1 MQSVDIAQAAGA
13 TFDVW
18 FKVVAGA
25 VVTLM
30 ALVLFFNFR
39 RVELVGRPESFAKN
53 MFLQLGTAQ
62 PNMFLQF
69 EEQRN
74 IAN

>member
-1 MQSVDIAQAAGA
+1 MQSVNIAQAART

-39 RVELVGRPESFAKN
+39 CVELVGRPESFAKN
-53 MFLQLGTAQ
+53 MFLQ
-62 PNMFLQF
+62 F
-69 EEQRN
+69 EEERY

>member
-1 MQSVDIAQAAGA
+1 MTAGHPLQRVDIAQAAGA

-39 RVELVGRPESFAKN
+39 RVELVGRPESFAEN
-53 MFLQLGTAQ
+53 MFLQL
-62 PNMFLQF
+62 

>member
-1 MQSVDIAQAAGA
+1 MTAGHPLQSVDIAQAAGA

-53 MFLQLGTAQ
+53 MFLQ
-62 PNMFLQF
+62 F
-69 EEQRN
+69 EEQCN

>member
-1 MQSVDIAQAAGA
+1 MTAGHPLQSVDIAQAARA

-39 RVELVGRPESFAKN
+39 RVELVGRPDNPSSE
-53 MFLQLGTAQ
+53 QLLY
-62 PNMFLQF
+62 P
-69 EEQRN
+69 
-74 IAN
+74 

>member
-1 MQSVDIAQAAGA
+1 MTAGNPLQSVDITQAAGA

-39 RVELVGRPESFAKN
+39 CVEFVGRPESFAE
-53 MFLQLGTAQ
+53 
-62 PNMFLQF
+62 NMFLQF
-69 EEQRN
+69 EE
-74 IAN
+74 